1 MSESLT
7 AWEAAAPGWERERD
21 AVWAA
26 SHVVGERLVDA
37 LDPRPGQTVL
47 ELAAGAGDTG
57 FTAARRLGPTGR
69 LLSTDFSP
77 RMLEAARRR
86 ARELGVENVE
96 FQRVDAQAIPLPDE
110 SVDGVLCRWGYM
122 LMPDPAAAFAETR
135 RVLRAGGRLVF
146 SVWADGDAN
155 PWASTIGRTMVELGV
170 VPQPQPDDPGIF
182 ALASPDRIRELVV
195 GAGFAE
201 PEIER
206 VEMSWSYGSFDGWW
220 RFTLELAGALAAIV
234 AQLAPEERVQ
244 VRAAAERNAERF
256 APDYVVPGVCLNV
269 TTS

>member
-7 AWEAAAPGWERERD
+7 AWEAAAPGWERERE

-37 LDPRPGQTVL
+37 LDPQPGQTIL

-57 FTAARRLGPTGR
+57 FTAARRLGPEGR

-77 RMLEAARRR
+77 RMVEAARRR
-86 ARELGVENVE
+86 ARELGIENVE
-96 FQRVDAQAIPLPDE
+96 FHRIDAQAIDLPDA

-135 RVLRAGGRLVF
+135 RVLRAGGRLAF
-146 SVWADGDAN
+146 SVWAGGDVN

-170 VPQPQPDDPGIF
+170 VPPPQSGDPGIF
-182 ALASPDRIRELVV
+182 ALADPDRIRAVV
-195 GAGFAE
+195 VAAGFAE

-206 VEMSWSYGSFDGWW
+206 VEMEWSYGSFDGWW
-220 RFTLELAGALAAIV
+220 RFTLELAGALAAVI
-234 AQLAPEERVQ
+234 ARLSPEEQVR

-256 APDYVVPGVCLNV
+256 APDYVVPGLCLNV
-269 TTS
+269 TAS